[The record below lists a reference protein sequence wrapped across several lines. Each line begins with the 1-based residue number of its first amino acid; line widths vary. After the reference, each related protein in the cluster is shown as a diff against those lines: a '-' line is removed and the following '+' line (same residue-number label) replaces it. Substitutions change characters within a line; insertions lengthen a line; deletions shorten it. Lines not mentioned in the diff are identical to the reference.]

1 MNAVKKLILIGN
13 FPPDRQESMLRF
25 ENALAQGFAARGI
38 ALETWRPT
46 PFFVKG
52 VRHYRYGGLPKYLGY
67 LDKFLR
73 FPREL
78 RRRSRAQ
85 PAGTVFHII
94 DHSNAVYAPALA
106 AVPLLVTVHDLL
118 PIRAARG
125 EFPQSRPGRSGVKYQ
140 EWILRNLARLRAAA
154 CVSEKTRQDLQRLA
168 GLSDASV
175 AVVPNSLNYPYAPMP
190 ADDAR
195 SMLHHA
201 LARQLPPAEVTSFAP
216 HLKADGFLFGIG
228 GAQWYKNR
236 TGLIAILAALR
247 EHHASPLPLLYAGPA
262 FDPEQEMLIA
272 QHGLRE
278 SIFRIQN
285 LSNEEL
291 RAAYSLAAG
300 LIFPS
305 WEEGFGWPVAEAQAC
320 GCPVFTSNRAPM
332 TEVGGDAAVYLDP
345 ADPRDAASRISAAL
359 ANPAPLRAAGLARA
373 VRWAPDAMLD
383 AYQELY
389 SLLVAHPHREPF
401 SAR

>member
-1 MNAVKKLILIGN
+1 MKAVKKLVLIGN
-13 FPPDRQESMLRF
+13 FLPDRQESMLRF
-25 ENALAQGFAARGI
+25 ENALAQGFATRGLP
-38 ALETWRPT
+38 LETWRPT
-46 PFFVKG
+46 PLFVKC

-78 RRRSRAQ
+78 RRRARAQ
-85 PAGTVFHII
+85 PAGTVFHIV

-106 AVPLLVTVHDLL
+106 SVPLLVTVHDLL

-125 EFPQSRPGRSGVKYQ
+125 EFPQSRPGRSGAKYQ
-140 EWILRNLARLRAAA
+140 EWILRNLAGLRAAA

-168 GLSDASV
+168 HLSDASV

-190 ADDAR
+190 AADAR
-195 SMLHHA
+195 PLLQRA
-201 LARQLPPAEVTSFAP
+201 LMRQLPPALAGAFAA
-216 HLKADGFLFGIG
+216 HLKPDGFLFGIG

-236 TGLIAILAALR
+236 TGLVAIVAALR
-247 EHHASPLPLLYAGPA
+247 EQHDSTLPLLYAGPA
-262 FDPEQEMLIA
+262 FDPEQEALIA
-272 QHGLRE
+272 RHGLSE

-320 GCPVFTSNRAPM
+320 GCPVFTSNRPPM
-332 TEVGGDAAVYLDP
+332 TEVGGDAAVYIDP
-345 ADPRDAASRISAAL
+345 ADPHAAAGHIARAL
-359 ANPAPLRAAGLARA
+359 TDPEPLRAAGLARA
-373 VRWAPDAMLD
+373 VCWAPDAMLD